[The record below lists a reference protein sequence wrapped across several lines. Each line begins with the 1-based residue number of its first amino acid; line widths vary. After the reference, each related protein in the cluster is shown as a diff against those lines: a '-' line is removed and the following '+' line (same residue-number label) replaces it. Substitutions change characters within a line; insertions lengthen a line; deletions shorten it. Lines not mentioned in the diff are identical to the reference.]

1 MKRQIYVI
9 GDSISIQYGPYL
21 EELLVPEFGYDRK
34 RGTEQ
39 ALRDLNVPV
48 GANGG
53 DSGMVLAYLQE
64 QREQQV
70 RYDVLL
76 LNCGLHDMKT
86 DPASGSKQI
95 PLEQYRAN
103 MRRIADI
110 ALSMANQVF
119 WLRTTPLIDEVHNR
133 LNTSFHRFHR
143 DVIDYNAA
151 ADAIMEQQRIPLL
164 DLYAF
169 TLALGPDVYCDHV
182 HFKDEVRKQQAEFIA
197 RELRSRLQQS

>member
-21 EELLVPEFGYDRK
+21 EELLVPDFGYDRK

-64 QREQQV
+64 QLGQQV
-70 RYDVLL
+70 RYDILL
-76 LNCGLHDMKT
+76 INCGLHDVKT
-86 DPASGSKQI
+86 DPVNGKKQVT
-95 PLEQYRAN
+95 LEQYEN
-103 MRRIADI
+103 NVRRITDT
-110 ALSMANQVF
+110 ALSMSNRVV

-133 LNTSFHRFHR
+133 LNASFHRFHR

-151 ADAIMEQQRIPLL
+151 ADAIMERQQIPML

-182 HFKDEVRKQQAEFIA
+182 HFKDEVRRRQAEFIA
-197 RELRSRLQQS
+197 QQLRSRL